1 MKKSALGKGLAALIP
16 TVPAAEPVS
25 STPTPQE
32 AGERLIMIGL
42 DQLLANPNQP
52 RKHFEEAKLQQLAD
66 SIRQKGV
73 LQPILVRRIDGKFQI
88 VAGERRFRA
97 AEKLGLP
104 ELPARLVEDLND
116 RDMLEISIVENLQRD
131 DLNPLELA
139 DGYNRLIREF
149 SLTQEELS
157 TRVGKDRS
165 SIANTLRLLNLP
177 GEIKQSIAA
186 GKIKEGHA
194 RAILALE
201 TEKDQLELA
210 RKIIDEDLTVR
221 AIEEIIYGAKRR
233 KRGRSLK
240 LKTRP
245 VEISQAETA
254 LKRRLGTAVRI
265 ERGLKRGRIQIE
277 FYGDA
282 DLTRILDLLGV
293 EL

>member
-16 TVPAAEPVS
+16 TAPIEAAQI
-25 STPTPQE
+25 STPSVD
-32 AGERLIMIGL
+32 AGERLLMISL

-52 RKHFEEAKLQQLAD
+52 RKHFEEEKLQQLAD

-73 LQPILVRRIDGKFQI
+73 LQPILVRRIDGRYQI

-97 AEKLGLP
+97 AERLGLP
-104 ELPARLVEDLND
+104 EVPARLVEDLTD

-139 DGYNRLIREF
+139 NGYQRLIRDF
-149 SLTQEELS
+149 NLTQEELS

-177 GEIKQSIAA
+177 EEVKEQIVA
-186 GKIKEGHA
+186 GKLKEGHA

-201 TEKDQLELA
+201 SEREQLELA
-210 RKIIDEDLTVR
+210 RKIITEDLTVR
-221 AIEEIIYGAKRR
+221 AIEEIIYGAKRK

-240 LKTRP
+240 LRTRP
-245 VEISQAETA
+245 VEVAQAETA
-254 LKRRLGTAVRI
+254 LKRRLGTAVKI
-265 ERGLKRGRIQIE
+265 ERGLKRGKIQIE

-282 DLTRILDLLGV
+282 DLTRILELLGV

>member
-16 TVPAAEPVS
+16 TAPIEAALI
-25 STPTPQE
+25 STPSVD
-32 AGERLIMIGL
+32 AGERLLMISL

-52 RKHFEEAKLQQLAD
+52 RKHFEEEKLQQLAD

-73 LQPILVRRIDGKFQI
+73 LQPILVRRIDGRYQI

-97 AEKLGLP
+97 AERLGLP
-104 ELPARLVEDLND
+104 EVPARLVEDLTD

-139 DGYNRLIREF
+139 NGYQRLIRDF
-149 SLTQEELS
+149 NLTQEELS

-165 SIANTLRLLNLP
+165 SVANTLRLLNLP
-177 GEIKQSIAA
+177 EEVKEQIVA
-186 GKIKEGHA
+186 GKLKEGHA

-201 TEKDQLELA
+201 NEREQLELA
-210 RKIIDEDLTVR
+210 RKIITEDLTVR
-221 AIEEIIYGAKRR
+221 AIEEIIYGAKRK

-240 LKTRP
+240 LRTRP
-245 VEISQAETA
+245 LEVAQAETA
-254 LKRRLGTAVRI
+254 LKRRLGTAVKI
-265 ERGLKRGRIQIE
+265 ERGLKRGKIQIE

-282 DLTRILDLLGV
+282 DLTRILELLGV

>member
-16 TVPAAEPVS
+16 TAPAAEPVGS
-25 STPTPQE
+25 APSQQE
-32 AGERLIMIGL
+32 LGERLIMIGL
-42 DQLLANPNQP
+42 DQLLTNPNQP
-52 RKHFEEAKLQQLAD
+52 RKHFEEEKLQQLAN

-97 AEKLGLP
+97 AERLGLP
-104 ELPARLVEDLND
+104 EVPARLVDDLND

-139 DGYNRLIREF
+139 DGYNRLIRDF

-201 TEKDQLELA
+201 TEKEQLELA
-210 RKIIDEDLTVR
+210 RKIIEEDLTVR

>member
-16 TVPAAEPVS
+16 TTPMAAAPISVPGVS
-25 STPTPQE
+25 
-32 AGERLIMIGL
+32 AGERLLMIGL

-52 RKHFEEAKLQQLAD
+52 RKNFEEEKLQQLAD

-73 LQPILVRRIDGKFQI
+73 LQPILVRKIDGRYQI

-97 AEKLGLP
+97 AERLGLP
-104 ELPARLVEDLND
+104 EVPARLVEDLSD

-139 DGYNRLIREF
+139 NGYQRLIRDF
-149 SLTQEELS
+149 NLTQEELS

-165 SIANTLRLLNLP
+165 SVANTLRLLHLP
-177 GEIKQSIAA
+177 EEVKEQIVA
-186 GKIKEGHA
+186 GKLKEGHA

-201 TEKDQLELA
+201 SEREQLELA
-210 RKIIDEDLTVR
+210 RKIIAEDLTVR
-221 AIEEIIYGAKRR
+221 AIEEIIYGARR
-233 KRGRSLK
+233 KKRGRSLK

-245 VEISQAETA
+245 VEIAQAETA
-254 LKRRLGTAVRI
+254 LKRKLGTAVKI
-265 ERGLKRGRIQIE
+265 ERGLKRGKIQIE

-282 DLTRILDLLGV
+282 DLTRILELLGV

>member
-1 MKKSALGKGLAALIP
+1 MKKPALGKGLAALIP
-16 TVPAAEPVS
+16 TVPTEAAPI
-25 STPTPQE
+25 PTPGVDI
-32 AGERLIMIGL
+32 GERLLMISL
-42 DQLLANPNQP
+42 DQLLTNPNQP
-52 RKHFEEAKLQQLAD
+52 RKHFEEEKLQQLAD

-73 LQPILVRRIDGKFQI
+73 LQPILVRKIDGRYQI

-97 AEKLGLP
+97 AERLGLP
-104 ELPARLVEDLND
+104 EVPARLVEDLTD

-139 DGYNRLIREF
+139 NGYQRLIRDF
-149 SLTQEELS
+149 NLTQEELS

-165 SIANTLRLLNLP
+165 SVANTLRLLHLP
-177 GEIKQSIAA
+177 EEVKDQIVA
-186 GKIKEGHA
+186 GKLKEGHA

-201 TEKDQLELA
+201 TEREQLELA
-210 RKIIDEDLTVR
+210 RKIIAEDLTVR
-221 AIEEIIYGAKRR
+221 AIEEIIYGAKRK

-245 VEISQAETA
+245 VEIAQAETA
-254 LKRRLGTAVRI
+254 LKRRLGTAVKI
-265 ERGLKRGRIQIE
+265 ERGLKRGKIQIE

-282 DLTRILDLLGV
+282 DLTRILELLGV

>member
-16 TVPAAEPVS
+16 TAPMEAAPISTS
-25 STPTPQE
+25 SID
-32 AGERLIMIGL
+32 AGERLLMISL

-52 RKHFEEAKLQQLAD
+52 RKHFEEEKLQQLAD

-73 LQPILVRRIDGKFQI
+73 LQPILVRKIDGRYQI

-97 AEKLGLP
+97 AERLGLP
-104 ELPARLVEDLND
+104 EVPARLVEDLTD

-139 DGYNRLIREF
+139 NGYQRLIRDF
-149 SLTQEELS
+149 NLTQEELS

-165 SIANTLRLLNLP
+165 SVANTLRLLNLP
-177 GEIKQSIAA
+177 EEVKEQIVA
-186 GKIKEGHA
+186 GKLKEGHA

-201 TEKDQLELA
+201 SEREQLELA
-210 RKIIDEDLTVR
+210 RKIIAEDLTVR
-221 AIEEIIYGAKRR
+221 AIEEIIYGAKRK

-245 VEISQAETA
+245 VEIAQAETA
-254 LKRRLGTAVRI
+254 LKRRLGTAVKI
-265 ERGLKRGRIQIE
+265 ERGLKRGKIQIE

-282 DLTRILDLLGV
+282 DLTRILELLGV